1 MGELKELQMPRMVEE
16 VDSWMEHIWLDV
28 VKREYDRGRILKESN
43 LHSTSYLFIIKRPV
57 SNWP

>member
-1 MGELKELQMPRMVEE
+1 MPRMVEE